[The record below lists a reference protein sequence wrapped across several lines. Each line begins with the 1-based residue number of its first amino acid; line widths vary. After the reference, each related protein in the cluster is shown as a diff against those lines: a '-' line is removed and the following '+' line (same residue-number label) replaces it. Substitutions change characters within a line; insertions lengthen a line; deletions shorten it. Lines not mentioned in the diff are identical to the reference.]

1 MSMVS
6 TPRRRRL
13 SSQAFMR
20 WWRGEPSP
28 LGPSS
33 IRNVALVEIR
43 TRFRLPSMAFP
54 RISSDRPREYTSAVS
69 KRFTPASR
77 QISTRRLA
85 PATSV
90 LPQALKNSLPPP
102 KVPVPNESTGT
113 SKPEEPSCLNSML
126 GRCQQDYGGFARTGG
141 EEMSPPPKPIPFPP
155 KPHKIPTHFF
165 SPIYYFFL
173 PVSTSYHTPPN

>member
-1 MSMVS
+1 MWMGSLR
-6 TPRRRRL
+6 RRRRL
-13 SSQAFMR
+13 ASQAFMR
-20 WWRGEPSP
+20 WSRDEPRP

-33 IRNVALVEIR
+33 MRNVAFVEIR

-113 SKPEEPSCLNSML
+113 SNPEEPSCLNSML
-126 GRCQQDYGGFARTGG
+126 RRCQKDYGGYGRGG
-141 EEMSPPPKPIPFPP
+141 GNESSLPRRLIRCHS
-155 KPHKIPTHFF
+155 KPHNVG
-165 SPIYYFFL
+165 SYFF
-173 PVSTSYHTPPN
+173 PK

>member
-1 MSMVS
+1 
-6 TPRRRRL
+6 
-13 SSQAFMR
+13 
-20 WWRGEPSP
+20 
-28 LGPSS
+28 
-33 IRNVALVEIR
+33 
-43 TRFRLPSMAFP
+43 MAFP

-126 GRCQQDYGGFARTGG
+126 GRCQQDYGGYAFAGG
-141 EEMSPPPKPIPFPP
+141 EEAVLPPELIRPPPKNP
-155 KPHKIPTHFF
+155 KCAGALLLDNKLF
-165 SPIYYFFL
+165 S
-173 PVSTSYHTPPN
+173 SR

>member
-1 MSMVS
+1 
-6 TPRRRRL
+6 
-13 SSQAFMR
+13 
-20 WWRGEPSP
+20 
-28 LGPSS
+28 
-33 IRNVALVEIR
+33 
-43 TRFRLPSMAFP
+43 MAFP

-126 GRCQQDYGGFARTGG
+126 GRCQQDYGGY
-141 EEMSPPPKPIPFPP
+141 
-155 KPHKIPTHFF
+155 PTRRGDEKSGPRQQRPRHRQ
-165 SPIYYFFL
+165 
-173 PVSTSYHTPPN
+173 TPPLPDD

>member
-1 MSMVS
+1 
-6 TPRRRRL
+6 
-13 SSQAFMR
+13 
-20 WWRGEPSP
+20 
-28 LGPSS
+28 
-33 IRNVALVEIR
+33 
-43 TRFRLPSMAFP
+43 MAFP

-126 GRCQQDYGGFARTGG
+126 GRCQQDYGGYSKARGDRTALPPKS
-141 EEMSPPPKPIPFPP
+141 MPPPPKNP
-155 KPHKIPTHFF
+155 
-165 SPIYYFFL
+165 
-173 PVSTSYHTPPN
+173 